1 MSSVGTK
8 DFVALEF
15 IPMKIRNERFR
26 SIGIYSNGFKANHQN
41 YKNLKKW
48 EKQTVFYY
56 IKENYQLKMQ

>member
-8 DFVALEF
+8 DIIALEF
-15 IPMKIRNERFR
+15 IPMKIRNERFP
-26 SIGIYSNGFKANHQN
+26 SIGIYSNVFNANHQN

-56 IKENYQLKMQ
+56 IKENYQLKMR